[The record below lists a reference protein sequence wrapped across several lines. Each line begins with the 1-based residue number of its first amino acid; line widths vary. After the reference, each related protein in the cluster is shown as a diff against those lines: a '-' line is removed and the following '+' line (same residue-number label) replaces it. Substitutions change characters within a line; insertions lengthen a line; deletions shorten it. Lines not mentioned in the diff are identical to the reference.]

1 MCLHIAWIPLGAPAL
16 GEIHN
21 GRPAERWGGGV
32 VKQLWTH
39 VLIFALKR
47 SNLADAGGG
56 LGVNKKWPN
65 LADVHN

>member
-1 MCLHIAWIPLGAPAL
+1 MDVRRKGG
-16 GEIHN
+16 GE
-21 GRPAERWGGGV
+21 GGV

-39 VLIFALKR
+39 VLIFACKR